1 MPQVSSYRFTFFDD
15 ETHAVTSV
23 LVVFCPEDATAA
35 AMARKLLRSSNHL
48 GVEVWQ
54 GSRQVFT
61 DDNDRSLLPSGKSP
75 SALASTSTP
84 HH

>member
-15 ETHAVTSV
+15 ETHTVTSV
-23 LVVFCPEDATAA
+23 LVVFCPEDATAQ

-54 GSRQVFT
+54 GSRQVFS
-61 DDNDRSLLPSGKSP
+61 DSNENPNLPTAKAP
-75 SALASTSTP
+75 SAWPSAPPP
-84 HH
+84 H

>member
-15 ETHAVTSV
+15 ESHAVTAV

-35 AMARKLLRSSNHL
+35 TMARTFLRSSNHL

-54 GSRQVFT
+54 GSRQVFM
-61 DDNDRSLLPSGKSP
+61 DANERPSP
-75 SALASTSTP
+75 LAEHDARARRATSSQ
-84 HH
+84 H